1 MYNVI
6 GNRFWSN
13 CMHRQYQPFRKK
25 FNFPKINNELVF
37 IWIKAII
44 CFSLFRLVF
53 LNQFNVDRKIPT
65 ASVTKK
71 NGAMKHKRLQVL
83 DNNNWIK
90 KFIDFRSQLMLVE
103 QKMLSFFFERCLFS
117 VYIPIYFCFDCA
129 MSEQYCNII
138 VSDSPQKCHC
148 SYTTCQPQNLSAAH
162 KHAVAE
168 CILKRQHSENKIIV

>member
-6 GNRFWSN
+6 GNRLWSN
-13 CMHRQYQPFRKK
+13 CMHRQPFRMK

-71 NGAMKHKRLQVL
+71 IGAMKHKRLQVL

-90 KFIDFRSQLMLVE
+90 KFIDFRWQLMSVE
-103 QKMLSFFFERCLFS
+103 RKMLSFYSRVVFFPSIFLFIS
-117 VYIPIYFCFDCA
+117 VLIAQWANSTVILSFPIHLKNVIA
-129 MSEQYCNII
+129 A
-138 VSDSPQKCHC
+138 SPHVNHRICRLHT
-148 SYTTCQPQNLSAAH
+148 SM
-162 KHAVAE
+162 
-168 CILKRQHSENKIIV
+168 R

>member
-6 GNRFWSN
+6 GNRLWSN
-13 CMHRQYQPFRKK
+13 CMHRQPFRMK

-71 NGAMKHKRLQVL
+71 KTERWSTSVCKCLIIIIESRN
-83 DNNNWIK
+83 
-90 KFIDFRSQLMLVE
+90 
-103 QKMLSFFFERCLFS
+103 LSISVRNRKCWVFFFERCLFS